1 MKSRLV
7 IIVVSLLA
15 LLTAGCSSGPSPETA
30 ADDLRSLLPGKS
42 ALAGLGL
49 QDSAKLYPRNTV
61 WDHLSSIAEIYLNN
75 SLDRLATGNY
85 GSGENRMQIDLM
97 QFRTPL
103 DAFTMHSYHRTAAAR
118 PVSAGQRA
126 YILADTLNFL
136 KGAFTGK
143 VVRQGS
149 ISDGQLMAAAQMI
162 CDKITDTT
170 GLPAELALFPPDN
183 LIPQS
188 EAHWIRDQQ
197 QREEP
202 FDFYSAQYALAGDTV
217 TLHFRLNSMVGL
229 PTATEAFIGERGK
242 ADEMILAGGTQGL
255 FGSHPDFG
263 LVYCAVEGGT
273 LVAVTGYSD
282 RKTAQAIAESLF
294 ARLKEN

>member
-1 MKSRLV
+1 
-7 IIVVSLLA
+7 
-15 LLTAGCSSGPSPETA
+15 
-30 ADDLRSLLPGKS
+30 
-42 ALAGLGL
+42 
-49 QDSAKLYPRNTV
+49 
-61 WDHLSSIAEIYLNN
+61 
-75 SLDRLATGNY
+75 
-85 GSGENRMQIDLM
+85 M
-97 QFRTPL
+97 QFRTSL
-103 DAFTMHSYHRTAAAR
+103 DAFTMHAYHRTASAR
-118 PVSAGQRA
+118 PVSAGLRA
-126 YILADTLNFL
+126 YILADTLSFL
-136 KGAFTGK
+136 KGTFTGK

-162 CDKITDTT
+162 CDKIADTT
-170 GLPAELALFPPDN
+170 GLPAELALFPPEN

-202 FDFYSAQYALAGDTV
+202 FDFYSAQYALDSDTV
-217 TLHFRLNSMVGL
+217 TLYFRLNSLVGL

-273 LVAVTGYSD
+273 LVAITGYSD
-282 RKTAQAIAESLF
+282 RKTAQKTAESMF